1 MDPVRNPF
9 APGAGQRPPELAGRD
24 RELDAFEIV
33 LERVA
38 RGRPERSLVLTGL
51 RGVGKTVLLGEL
63 RSMAIRA
70 GWGAGKIE
78 ARPEAD
84 LRRPLSAALHRAIRD
99 LAVRHPDARA
109 RRRGARRPQGVRAA
123 LRPRTARSCAS
134 AGSPASTSPSDP
146 AGPTPATSRSTSSSC
161 SPRSPTLAVGRR
173 QSGVAILIDEMQDLR
188 PDDVS
193 ALCAACHELSQ
204 SRAPLVVVGA
214 GLPHLPAVL
223 SASKSYSERLFTY
236 VRIGQLDRED
246 ADFALLAPAERE
258 DATFDAD
265 ALDALY
271 AASGGY
277 PYFVQAYGKASLGR
291 RGALSP
297 ITAAD
302 VKMAAPEAEAELA
315 VGFFGSRFER
325 ATPAE
330 REYLR
335 AMAELTDGRDE
346 PVGTSGIA
354 EHLQRRASSL
364 SPGARQPHEEG
375 PGVLRPARPDRLHRA
390 AFRPVSARSGLMSCV
405 RSSECGRE
413 RASGRNAGPG
423 RTESLYSPVVLS
435 DPRPASTAGPSRAP
449 GPRPRG
455 HRR

>member
-24 RELDAFEIV
+24 REVDAFEIM

-63 RSMAIRA
+63 RSIAVRQ

-78 ARPEAD
+78 ARPDAD
-84 LRRPLSAALHRAIRD
+84 LRRPLSAALHRGIRE
-99 LAVRHPDARA
+99 LAVRHRAPDRVDEVL
-109 RRRGARRPQGVRAA
+109 GVLKAFA
-123 LRPRTARSCAS
+123 LRS
-134 AGSPASTSPSDP
+134 APDGAKLRERWQPGIDVPVQNGRADSGDIEIDLVELFTEVAE
-146 AGPTPATSRSTSSSC
+146 
-161 SPRSPTLAVGRR
+161 LAADVGT
-173 QSGVAILIDEMQDLR
+173 GVVLLIDEMQDLR

-223 SASKSYSERLFTY
+223 SASKSYSERLFKY
-236 VRIGQLDRED
+236 ARIDKLDRVD
-246 ADFALLAPAERE
+246 ADHALLAPAERE
-258 DATFDAD
+258 NVRFDAA
-265 ALDALY
+265 ALAALY

-277 PYFVQAYGKASLGR
+277 PYFIQAYGKA
-291 RGALSP
+291 AWDAAPKDP
-297 ITAAD
+297 IGAAD
-302 VKMAAPEAEAELA
+302 VSIAAPEAEAELA

-335 AMAELTDGRDE
+335 AMAELADGRDE
-346 PVGTSGIA
+346 PVVTSGIA
-354 EHLQRRASSL
+354 EHLSRRASSL
-364 SPGARQPHEEG
+364 SPARDSLLKKGLVFSAQRGRIAFTVPH
-375 PGVLRPARPDRLHRA
+375 
-390 AFRPVSARSGLMSCV
+390 F
-405 RSSECGRE
+405 GRYLL
-413 RASGRNAGPG
+413 AH
-423 RTESLYSPVVLS
+423 L
-435 DPRPASTAGPSRAP
+435 
-449 GPRPRG
+449 
-455 HRR
+455 